1 MYLKKCKYFIC
12 AQTHTHTH
20 MISIFYNKLPEGSS
34 FNNFILLFPRYIL
47 MNKLRARRGKVLMVI
62 VDKLIH
68 SLAAKCA
75 VVFYVACQSVRT
87 RRGCRKIQLANGL
100 CSLPATLSRPS
111 SLSLS
116 LSPNASE
123 HFPKPHRDMRTEPFD
138 ARCCRGYW
146 IKVSQFAEE
155 IISQAARGTGLAASL
170 ALSRPS
176 LRNVLS
182 QEPPLEKKLIRI
194 G

>member
-1 MYLKKCKYFIC
+1 MWSGLLCRVPKCR
-12 AQTHTHTH
+12 
-20 MISIFYNKLPEGSS
+20 NP
-34 FNNFILLFPRYIL
+34 
-47 MNKLRARRGKVLMVI
+47 
-62 VDKLIH
+62 
-68 SLAAKCA
+68 
-75 VVFYVACQSVRT
+75 
-87 RRGCRKIQLANGL
+87 RGCRKIQLEANGL
-100 CSLPATLSRPS
+100 CSLPPTLFRPFP
-111 SLSLS
+111 LSLS

-170 ALSRPS
+170 ALSPFVAQRS
-176 LRNVLS
+176 FLS